1 MNSRVHGISGD
12 WLAVGVPGS
21 GLEWCAAVL
30 RFLIFESCLAMLA
43 AGTERGLLGDDD
55 GTICLRKQ
63 LFVDGKKEQEPR
75 VLVRV

>member
-1 MNSRVHGISGD
+1 MLR
-12 WLAVGVPGS
+12 
-21 GLEWCAAVL
+21 CL
-30 RFLIFESCLAMLA
+30 RFFIFESCLAMLA

>member
-1 MNSRVHGISGD
+1 
-12 WLAVGVPGS
+12 
-21 GLEWCAAVL
+21 
-30 RFLIFESCLAMLA
+30 MLA

-75 VLVRV
+75 VLVRVRGDGEDHSVT